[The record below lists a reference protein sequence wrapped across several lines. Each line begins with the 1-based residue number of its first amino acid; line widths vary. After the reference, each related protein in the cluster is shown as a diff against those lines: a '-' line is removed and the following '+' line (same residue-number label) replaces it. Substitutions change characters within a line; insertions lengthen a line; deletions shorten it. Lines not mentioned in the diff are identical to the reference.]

1 MVGPFTNLYLQAA
14 AYRWGHRWRHTMG
27 THLFGFLQRLRT
39 EVRRRD
45 LLTSTLNIGDLS
57 TGTLCISHLSTP
69 I

>member
-1 MVGPFTNLYLQAA
+1 
-14 AYRWGHRWRHTMG
+14 MG

-57 TGTLCISHLSTP
+57 TGTFCISHLSTP